1 MSQDGANSGVPSNQV
16 SKSAYFFFLNVI
28 YFFFFTFKLLEVIIE
43 QAEMLKQE
51 VLQAV
56 SNFGAVK
63 IWIQLNIPRI
73 EDGNNFGVGI
83 QVWIQLGKT
92 QLMNKIEGRTFFF
105 EVHWFVVQ
113 NNGASIQFLFL
124 FKKNKK

>member
-1 MSQDGANSGVPSNQV
+1 
-16 SKSAYFFFLNVI
+16 
-28 YFFFFTFKLLEVIIE
+28 
-43 QAEMLKQE
+43 MLKQE